1 MSNGTNCPSGY
12 IRSFV
17 LGQVLGFSISLSK
30 RNSYYSLKSAFYM
43 CTQGILITHPRP
55 FRCGHSKLRNF
66 MNEHLG
72 HSINTRETVVLILW
86 LYNKR
91 ETSTEFL
98 MASEISLLLF

>member
-12 IRSFV
+12 VRSFV
-17 LGQVLGFSISLSK
+17 LGQVLGFSIFLSK
-30 RNSYYSLKSAFYM
+30 QNSYYSLKSAFYM

-72 HSINTRETVVLILW
+72 HSINTGDGR
-86 LYNKR
+86 
-91 ETSTEFL
+91 FDF
-98 MASEISLLLF
+98 MAL

>member
-72 HSINTRETVVLILW
+72 HSINTRDG
-86 LYNKR
+86 R
-91 ETSTEFL
+91 FDF
-98 MASEISLLLF
+98 MAL